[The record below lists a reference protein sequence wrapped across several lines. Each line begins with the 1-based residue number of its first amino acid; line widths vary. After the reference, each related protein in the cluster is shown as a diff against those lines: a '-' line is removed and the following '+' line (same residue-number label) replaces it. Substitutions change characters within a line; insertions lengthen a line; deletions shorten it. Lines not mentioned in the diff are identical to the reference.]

1 MYDRSHPSSSAEAAA
16 RARPVVLVGLMGA
29 GKTSV
34 GRRLAQRLHT
44 RFVDSDQ
51 AIEAAAGMTV
61 AEIFEHYGEAEFRA
75 VERRVIKRL
84 LEEGEA
90 GVIALGGG
98 AFMDPD
104 TRELVLR
111 EGHVVWLKAALDVL
125 VERTARKPGKRPLLA
140 AGEPRA
146 VLAELQARRE
156 PVYALAHDTVVSGEG
171 PVSEVV
177 ASVAA
182 RARCSGP
189 TA

>member
-1 MYDRSHPSSSAEAAA
+1 
-16 RARPVVLVGLMGA
+16 VLVGLMGA

-98 AFMDPD
+98 AFMDPE

-111 EGHVVWLKAALDVL
+111 KGHVFWLKAALDVL

-182 RARCSGP
+182 RARRAGT